1 MSPSIGCEVG
11 SCEVKRDS
19 QTVMSLREQDVLISA
34 LEVQLNNLT
43 DRLGIV
49 LMPDC
54 PPPVSPGM
62 NKETEQIVWVDLA
75 NNIRQYT
82 RRLRQISNS
91 IDSIFSRIEL

>member
-1 MSPSIGCEVG
+1 MSPSDVGTCEA
-11 SCEVKRDS
+11 KRDS
-19 QTVMSLREQDVLISA
+19 QTIMSLREQDILISA
-34 LEVQLNNLT
+34 LEVQMNNLT

-62 NKETEQIVWVDLA
+62 NKETEQIWVDLA
-75 NNIRQYT
+75 NNIRQHT